1 MLMPDP
7 KDVRTLLSR
16 YADARLAH
24 AERSTRRSATQLDDV
39 SYTLCVATA
48 TTEIGDAL
56 AAADRILAQTSSPVL
71 SRP

>member
-7 KDVRTLLSR
+7 KDVRTLLTR
-16 YADARLAH
+16 YADARVVH
-24 AERSTRRSATQLDDV
+24 AERSTRESATQLDDV

-48 TTEIGDAL
+48 TTEINGAL
-56 AAADRILAQTSSPVL
+56 AVADRILAQSASPAL